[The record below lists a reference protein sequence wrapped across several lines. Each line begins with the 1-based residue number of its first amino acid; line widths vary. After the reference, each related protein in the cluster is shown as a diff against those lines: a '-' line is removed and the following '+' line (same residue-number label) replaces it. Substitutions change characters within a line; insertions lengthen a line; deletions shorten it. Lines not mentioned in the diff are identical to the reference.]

1 MAVFRSFWSMHI
13 LNLPV
18 IGLTTVTMLLTH
30 GIGVVTGVR
39 MLRCCS
45 LLNSSL
51 NFEKRSSIRALLMAL
66 YLMGNVLFLY
76 YCFHSQNLH
85 LSLLFLPPSLEPL
98 HLWDLL
104 WVVGITDFIIK
115 FGTVFLKTL
124 LLALP
129 QALLLCR
136 VQGSCYEVVEEG
148 SLLYRVLAPVRL
160 WVTFLVHSS
169 LDGFLLGFALSILYL
184 LLKVCESQ
192 KLPRQEVGFMPMGL
206 PASKQQ
212 CAQAGQLCPIC
223 QGNFCRPALL
233 LCQHVFCEECI
244 GLWLDRE
251 RCCPL
256 CRLIVWEGGRRGR
269 DGGTSTHLQLY

>member
-1 MAVFRSFWSMHI
+1 MIDPINSLAI
-13 LNLPV
+13 L
-18 IGLTTVTMLLTH
+18 IGLFVTFSYGNHLVKSQVAQ
-30 GIGVVTGVR
+30 G
-39 MLRCCS
+39 
-45 LLNSSL
+45 
-51 NFEKRSSIRALLMAL
+51 EKRSSIRALLMAL
-66 YLMGNVLFLY
+66 YLVGNVLFLY
-76 YCFHSQNLH
+76 HCFHSQNLH
-85 LSLLFLPPSLEPL
+85 LSLLFLPPHLEPL

-104 WVVGITDFIIK
+104 WVVGITDFAIK
-115 FGTVFLKTL
+115 FGTVFLKAL

-129 QALLLCR
+129 QALLPFR
-136 VQGSCYEVVEEG
+136 HRGSCYEVVEEG

-184 LLKVCESQ
+184 LLKCMAVYRRLPCLGRACF
-192 KLPRQEVGFMPMGL
+192 KLWHCQPMGL